1 LRGAAFEIYTN
12 DQRIGIDTAHIE
24 GETMPTKEEETIEL
38 ARIHY
43 EVEEG
48 MTHIFRIIGPA
59 EAETNPSEPIKLL
72 EVNES
77 TIPSGI
83 LPLRFGPLAA
93 AGIHYPSVI
102 VEITPEE
109 YQKIRTEELKLPFDW
124 NIGELIPKP
133 QVENGR

>member
-1 LRGAAFEIYTN
+1 VL
-12 DQRIGIDTAHIE
+12 
-24 GETMPTKEEETIEL
+24 TKDEEATEL

-48 MTHIFRIIGPA
+48 MIHIFRITGA
-59 EAETNPSEPIKLL
+59 EEAETDPSEPIKLL

-109 YQKIRTEELKLPFDW
+109 YEKLQTEELRLPFNW
-124 NIGELIPKP
+124 NIGELIPRP
-133 QVENGR
+133 SVESVR

>member
-1 LRGAAFEIYTN
+1 MREGAMA
-12 DQRIGIDTAHIE
+12 
-24 GETMPTKEEETIEL
+24 TKDEEAIEL

-48 MTHIFRIIGPA
+48 MTHIFRITGSP
-59 EAETNPSEPIKLL
+59 EAESSPAEPIKLL

-77 TIPSGI
+77 TVPSGI

-102 VEITPEE
+102 VEVTPEE
-109 YQKIRTEELKLPFDW
+109 YERIQSKDLTLPNGWKIGD
-124 NIGELIPKP
+124 LIPKP
-133 QVENGR
+133 EVEDGP